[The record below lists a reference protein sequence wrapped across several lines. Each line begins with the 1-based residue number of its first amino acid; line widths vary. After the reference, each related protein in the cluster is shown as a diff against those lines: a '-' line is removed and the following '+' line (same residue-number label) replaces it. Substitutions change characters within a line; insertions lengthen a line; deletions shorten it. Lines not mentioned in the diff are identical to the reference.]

1 MPSAVS
7 VVVMAELVEDVL
19 EQMSDPVQLVSL
31 VGAVMQLVAY
41 ALMQLGRL
49 PSESYPYQLANV
61 IGSFMMTVVATI
73 NHEYGFSGYAFFIE
87 CLEGMHQQGI
97 VMTEAPIDFLDRQGG
112 VSKIPKNQIVVS
124 AGALG
129 QMSWARLTNR
139 GRRT

>member
-49 PSESYPYQLANV
+49 PSESYPYQLANI

-73 NHEYGFSGYAFFIE
+73 NHEYGFILMEAVWFVTSAYGLYK
-87 CLEGMHQQGI
+87 LMRSQG
-97 VMTEAPIDFLDRQGG
+97 D
-112 VSKIPKNQIVVS
+112 S
-124 AGALG
+124 ARA
-129 QMSWARLTNR
+129 A
-139 GRRT
+139 